1 MKLDQRHP
9 LLASGLCY
17 DAIRFRL
24 AGSKNVRKKKDVK
37 GHTFSIRVPE
47 KVRFGLD
54 LVARRHH
61 MQVSTVVL
69 KGIHKVFDE
78 EGLSVREDGDLKT
91 LLDRLWS
98 PDPVTRLV
106 NVASL
111 APELLADEDQA
122 VLDLIMRSPVF
133 FTNGEAQDVDDM
145 PLRGG
150 FVRGENVGVCW
161 GSLLQVA
168 RGETPAPDWNAEIDA
183 HHAHVATGSPAP
195 GWSSPDDF

>member
-1 MKLDQRHP
+1 M
-9 LLASGLCY
+9 A
-17 DAIRFRL
+17 
-24 AGSKNVRKKKDVK
+24 RKKKAKLKTSKVEA
-37 GHTFSIRVPE
+37 RVSDRLAYGVEIAARKAGMSMSGYLGRALEE
-47 KVRFGLD
+47 KLAREGLD
-54 LVARRHH
+54 RKDAATMR
-61 MQVSTVVL
+61 SP
-69 KGIHKVFDE
+69 
-78 EGLSVREDGDLKT
+78 
-91 LLDRLWS
+91 LDDLWS
-98 PDPVTRLV
+98 PEEWERLV
-106 NVASL
+106 RLAAH
-111 APELLADEDQA
+111 APELLSEEDQT
-122 VLDLIMRSPVF
+122 LLGLIMRSPVF